1 MKRNNTCIRLC
12 FYISGLIL
20 FSFGISVTIY
30 ANIGVSSWD
39 AVSVGLNKLY
49 GCSIGTWMNL
59 ISICQIIAGGI
70 LCKERIRFE
79 TFLTSL
85 GLGFLVDGFNL
96 MLCHIPFTPVISS
109 EVTYAIG
116 MLLIAIGCGTYLC
129 AGWLPT
135 AIDYFMLSIRKR
147 YSLNI
152 ANAMLLCECSGL
164 LIALLCKGPI
174 GYGTVAA
181 TFLYGPLIHLSNTN
195 AKKLFKKL
203 TLL

>member
-1 MKRNNTCIRLC
+1 MKRKNTCIRLC

-96 MLCHIPFTPVISS
+96 MLCHITCNLFGSDIRNR
-109 EVTYAIG
+109 YATDCYW
-116 MLLIAIGCGTYLC
+116 LWYL
-129 AGWLPT
+129 
-135 AIDYFMLSIRKR
+135 
-147 YSLNI
+147 SLCR
-152 ANAMLLCECSGL
+152 L
-164 LIALLCKGPI
+164 
-174 GYGTVAA
+174 AA
-181 TFLYGPLIHLSNTN
+181 DSY
-195 AKKLFKKL
+195 
-203 TLL
+203 